1 MDITHK
7 ISLDLQQTGARQ
19 VMFAKQGDRLTRIAR
34 LRLYDGG
41 TEFSVPDGVTPQIAY
56 AKPDGKGG
64 IYDTMPDGSAACT
77 VSGNVV
83 TARLHPQMF
92 SVAGIVACELR
103 LLTGSGAQI
112 STFSWFITV
121 QASAADGIVSED
133 YFNVASLDG
142 LQAAIGDLD
151 KLSTDAKDSLVAAI
165 NEVLSKI
172 TAGGV
177 TSVAGKTG
185 DVTLAAEDIAAQ
197 IAGTE
202 AQTVAD
208 ALVALLAAVGDLDKL
223 STEAKGNLVAAINE
237 VLEKIPGGGVTSVN
251 GKTGEVTLD
260 AGDIALHADLSDD
273 LDAKATVQAALA
285 YLLNKM
291 QNGSITPAEGVYV
304 VVENEADAAVMRKF
318 AAKAEE
324 LRHGYEIG
332 VGNVAVPIINTEDSA
347 EYMHAAHI
355 VRSEA
360 EKDAAAGDVEVP
372 SVGRV
377 GEMIAENTP
386 TVDET
391 AIQEAVKAAAVTDL
405 SITRGGGHYTAK
417 WKDAGAQKNAYI
429 VGGVGLAQVS
439 EILSYVSDTGLPKLH
454 KSKLVGAPMYSV
466 MIGDLIVYTG
476 ADYIG
481 SVWSA
486 EAGANV
492 EQTIAARNEVFRV
505 VTVTTDGDGNECYLV
520 QRTGLILPEIGV
532 TDRRE
537 EWLAWLVA
545 QNPDQTSDADVSMDE
560 VFRFLRSLPSG
571 LHYINNPGCWGEFWS
586 VNQSGL
592 DGTNRCV
599 VFAPPDIY
607 IASGGTVL
615 KLSIDG
621 KLEKSTD
628 NGVTFVKSV
637 DLLNAVPPKPTA
649 ADAGKVLTV
658 AADGSLVWA

>member
-19 VMFAKQGDRLTRIAR
+19 VMFAKQGDCLTRIAR
-34 LRLYDGG
+34 LLLYDGG

-103 LLTGSGAQI
+103 LLTASGAQL

-121 QASAADGIVSED
+121 QASATEGIVSED
-133 YFNVASLDG
+133 YFNVASLEG
-142 LQAAIGDLD
+142 LQAAIGDLTN
-151 KLSTDAKDSLVAAI
+151 LSTEAKDSLVAAI
-165 NEVLSKI
+165 NEVLGKI

-185 DVTLAAEDIAAQ
+185 DVTLDAGDIAAE
-197 IAGTE
+197 IDGTE
-202 AQTVAD
+202 VETVAD
-208 ALVALLAAVGDLDKL
+208 ALVALLVAIGDLDEL
-223 STEAKGNLVAAINE
+223 STDAKDSLVAAINE
-237 VLEKIPGGGVTSVN
+237 VLGKIPKSVVTSVN

-260 AGDIALHADLSDD
+260 AGDIALHAALSDD
-273 LDAKATVQAALA
+273 LPAKSTVQAALE
-285 YLLNKM
+285 YLLNKL
-291 QNGSITPAEGVYV
+291 QNVSITPADGVYV
-304 VVENEADAAVMRKF
+304 VVENEDDAAVMRKL

-324 LRHGYEIG
+324 LRQGYETG

-347 EYMHAAHI
+347 EGVSAAHI
-355 VRSEA
+355 VRSDA
-360 EKDAAAGDVEVP
+360 EKEAAVGDVEIP

-386 TVDET
+386 TVDEA
-391 AIQEAVKAAAVTDL
+391 AIQEAVKDVAVTGMN
-405 SITRGGGHYTAK
+405 ITRGSGHYTAT
-417 WKDAGAQKNAYI
+417 WKDAGTEKSANI
-429 VGGVGLAQVS
+429 VGGAGLAQVT

-492 EQTIAARNEVFRV
+492 EQTVAAKNEVFRV
-505 VTVTTDGDGNECYLV
+505 VTVTDSGKDNEGYIV
-520 QRTGLILPEIGV
+520 ERTGLILPDIGV
-532 TDRRE
+532 TDRRA
-537 EWLAWLVA
+537 EWLAWLLA
-545 QNPDQTSDADVSMDE
+545 EDGQTSDADVSMDE

-621 KLEKSTD
+621 TLKKSTD
-628 NGVTFVKSV
+628 NGETFAKSV
-637 DLLNAVPPKPTA
+637 DLLNAIPPKPTS

>member
-34 LRLYDGG
+34 LLLYDGG

-103 LLTGSGAQI
+103 LLTASGAQL

-121 QASAADGIVSED
+121 QASATEGIVSED
-133 YFNVASLDG
+133 YFNVASLEG
-142 LQAAIGDLD
+142 LQAAIGDLTN
-151 KLSTDAKDSLVAAI
+151 LSTEAKDSLVAAI

-177 TSVAGKTG
+177 TQ
-185 DVTLAAEDIAAQ
+185 DELIQ
-197 IAGTE
+197 
-202 AQTVAD
+202 
-208 ALVALLAAVGDLDKL
+208 
-223 STEAKGNLVAAINE
+223 
-237 VLEKIPGGGVTSVN
+237 
-251 GKTGEVTLD
+251 
-260 AGDIALHADLSDD
+260 
-273 LDAKATVQAALA
+273 ALA
-285 YLLNKM
+285 QK
-291 QNGSITPAEGVYV
+291 A
-304 VVENEADAAVMRKF
+304 VELKE
-318 AAKAEE
+318 
-324 LRHGYEIG
+324 GYEAG

-347 EYMHAAHI
+347 EGVSAAHI
-355 VRSEA
+355 VRSDA
-360 EKDAAAGDVEVP
+360 EKEAAAGDVEIP

-377 GEMIAENTP
+377 GEMIAAQTP
-386 TVDET
+386 TLDVDT
-391 AIQEAVKAAAVTDL
+391 IKDAAKAVAVTGL
-405 SITRGGGHYTAK
+405 SITRGNGHYTAT
-417 WKDAGAQKNAYI
+417 WKDAGAQKSANI
-429 VGGVGLAQVS
+429 VGGVGLAQVT

-454 KSKLVGAPMYSV
+454 KSKLVGAPMYPV

-492 EQTIAARNEVFRV
+492 EQTVAAKNEVFRV
-505 VTVTTDGDGNECYLV
+505 VTVTTDGDGNDCYIV
-520 QRTGLILPEIGV
+520 QRTGLILPDIGV
-532 TDRRE
+532 TDRRA
-537 EWLAWLVA
+537 EWLAWLLSEG
-545 QNPDQTSDADVSMDE
+545 QNDDADVSFSQ
-560 VFRFLRSLPSG
+560 VLRFLQTLPDG
-571 LHYINNPGCWGEFWS
+571 LHYIDNPYCWGKFWS

-621 KLEKSTD
+621 TLKKSTD
-628 NGVTFVKSV
+628 NGETFAKSV
-637 DLLNAVPPKPTA
+637 DLLNAVPPKPTS